1 VGFIALL
8 GLAAETGV
16 VMLVYLN
23 GAYEDFRARG
33 RMNGVADLKDAILVG
48 AVERV
53 RPKLMTVGTTM
64 IGLMPIMI
72 GTETG
77 TRVMKRIAAPM
88 VGGLASSTLLTLLVL
103 PVIYLLWRRRSLE
116 DGPDASA
123 AATANREAPP
133 RGDGQSVY

>member
-23 GAYEDFRARG
+23 GAHERFRREG
-33 RMNGVADLKDAILVG
+33 RMSGVADLKAAIMAG
-48 AVERV
+48 SAERV
-53 RPKLMTVGTTM
+53 RPILMTTGTTV
-64 IGLMPIMI
+64 IGLLPIMF

-88 VGGLASSTLLTLLVL
+88 VGGLVSSTLLTLVVL
-103 PVIYLLWRRRSLE
+103 PAVYLLWKRFELRRASPSARTAHPSR
-116 DGPDASA
+116 GAPD
-123 AATANREAPP
+123 P
-133 RGDGQSVY
+133 G